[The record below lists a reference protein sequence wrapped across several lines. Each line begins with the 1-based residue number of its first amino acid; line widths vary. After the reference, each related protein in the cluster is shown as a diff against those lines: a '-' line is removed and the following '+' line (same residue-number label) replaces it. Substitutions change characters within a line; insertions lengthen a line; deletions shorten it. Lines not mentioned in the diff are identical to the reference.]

1 VKEVISMKGLCDH
14 NSWMTPSQAARLL
27 QVSAERVRQLVR
39 AGRLRAVTTP
49 LGRLLPRAAVEA
61 EAERRRRRAAGK

>member
-1 VKEVISMKGLCDH
+1 MCVRELIDH
-14 NSWMTPSQAARLL
+14 NSWLTPTQAARVL
-27 QVSAERVRQLVR
+27 QISAERVRQLVR

>member
-1 VKEVISMKGLCDH
+1 MSVMELLDH
-14 NSWMTPSQAARLL
+14 NSWLTPTQAARVL
-27 QVSAERVRQLVR
+27 QISAERVRQLVR
-39 AGRLRAVTTP
+39 SGRLNAVLTP